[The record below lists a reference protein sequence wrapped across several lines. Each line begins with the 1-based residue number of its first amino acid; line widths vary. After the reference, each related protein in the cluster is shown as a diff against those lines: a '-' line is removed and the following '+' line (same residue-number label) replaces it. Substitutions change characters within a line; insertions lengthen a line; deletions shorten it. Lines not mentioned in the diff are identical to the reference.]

1 MFGIRNCVVNVLHKS
16 FSLVSVSAFHQITN
30 ITIAVSALLKISFN
44 WQGQIMI
51 QYIKGQYIHIYLD
64 IFYKYTYNI
73 YIYII
78 STGAVLCKRKVP
90 AWHKRNT
97 SVAFVNFTFLKVEK
111 SYLST
116 LVT

>member
-44 WQGQIMI
+44 WQGQIT
-51 QYIKGQYIHIYLD
+51 YIINIHIYLD